1 MDRNPKILDNVQNLV
16 IDDLKETIAK
26 DSKISIIAASFS
38 VYAFKSLK
46 KELSKI
52 KEFRFVFTDNSF
64 AKEKEQKQAREFYI
78 PRFGNERNLYGNDFE
93 IKLRNELNLQNI
105 AKECADWIKQKVKF
119 KSNLSK
125 ELMRPFMIVENEDE
139 PIAYNPFQEFTTI
152 ELGEDRGN
160 NAYSSTTKLFAPV
173 SRNLLE
179 NFNSVWNDSG
189 KLEDVTETILDNISS
204 AYKENAPELIY
215 YLTVYNIFKE
225 FLEDINQDFMPNE
238 RTGFKESKIWNM
250 LYSFQKDAVT
260 GCISKLEKHN
270 GCILADS
277 VGLGKTFSA
286 LGVIKYYESRN
297 KTVLVLCPKR
307 LSDNWNTYKSNYSNN
322 PIADDR
328 LRYDVLFHTDLLRE
342 YGSSNGIDLSLINW
356 ENYDLVVIDESH
368 NFRNGGEAY
377 TDEEGNLKE
386 NRFYR
391 LLHKVINKGVKTKV
405 LMLSATPVNTDFIDL
420 KNQLILACE
429 GDTNNLTKTLN
440 TQNPVDKI
448 FQQAQNAFKSWSKL
462 EHYKRTT
469 PKLLEMLHFDFFEL
483 LDSVTIARSRKHI
496 ERYYTNDDIG
506 KFPERLRP
514 ISLSP
519 DLTDLPDISFNSI
532 YNFIQNL
539 NLQIYTPLQYVYASK
554 QYKYIKDS
562 GHQWKNREMGRLYL
576 MDTNLLKRLESS
588 IYAFRLSLERMYDLI
603 CKTIEHINAFE
614 INHEHVNLDIEINRD
629 ELDGDDENIDFVGK
643 DLKIS
648 IEDIDYLSWREKLM
662 DDKHVLS
669 ELIMMISKITPQHD
683 TKLIELKKHIAKKVE
698 NPINSNN
705 RKVLLFSAFADT
717 TEYLY
722 ENLKEMGGLE
732 LAMVSGGTKK
742 DKSTL
747 KGLHNDFNEILT
759 CFSPK
764 SKQANVLFKCKYP
777 GEIDVLIA
785 TDCISE
791 GQNLQD
797 CDYLINYDIHWNP
810 VRIIQRFGRI
820 DRIGSQNERI
830 QLVNFWPNI
839 TLDKYIN
846 LKDRVK
852 NRMKIAGIGAA
863 GEDILENIDND
874 LEYRK
879 KQLEKIR
886 EEVVNIEEMNTG
898 ISIMDL
904 GLNEFHLDVQE
915 LLKKYGDA
923 AKMPHGIHAVTK
935 ADIDNPQGV
944 IFVLKNLNRNINIDK
959 QNRLHPFY
967 LVYIDKGGETVVNH
981 LNPKILLDKFRF
993 LCKNNIEPMKELVS
1007 AFNKETNNG
1016 KAMKS
1021 YSDLLGKA
1029 ISSIIQVKTEKDV
1042 DSLFN
1047 MGGTSALEN
1056 KISGL
1061 NDFELIDFLI
1071 VS

>member
-1 MDRNPKILDNVQNLV
+1 
-16 IDDLKETIAK
+16 
-26 DSKISIIAASFS
+26 
-38 VYAFKSLK
+38 
-46 KELSKI
+46 
-52 KEFRFVFTDNSF
+52 
-64 AKEKEQKQAREFYI
+64 
-78 PRFGNERNLYGNDFE
+78 
-93 IKLRNELNLQNI
+93 
-105 AKECADWIKQKVKF
+105 
-119 KSNLSK
+119 
-125 ELMRPFMIVENEDE
+125 
-139 PIAYNPFQEFTTI
+139 
-152 ELGEDRGN
+152 
-160 NAYSSTTKLFAPV
+160 
-173 SRNLLE
+173 
-179 NFNSVWNDSG
+179 
-189 KLEDVTETILDNISS
+189 
-204 AYKENAPELIY
+204 
-215 YLTVYNIFKE
+215 
-225 FLEDINQDFMPNE
+225 
-238 RTGFKESKIWNM
+238 
-250 LYSFQKDAVT
+250 
-260 GCISKLEKHN
+260 
-270 GCILADS
+270 
-277 VGLGKTFSA
+277 
-286 LGVIKYYESRN
+286 
-297 KTVLVLCPKR
+297 
-307 LSDNWNTYKSNYSNN
+307 
-322 PIADDR
+322 
-328 LRYDVLFHTDLLRE
+328 
-342 YGSSNGIDLSLINW
+342 
-356 ENYDLVVIDESH
+356 
-368 NFRNGGEAY
+368 
-377 TDEEGNLKE
+377 
-386 NRFYR
+386 
-391 LLHKVINKGVKTKV
+391 
-405 LMLSATPVNTDFIDL
+405 
-420 KNQLILACE
+420 
-429 GDTNNLTKTLN
+429 
-440 TQNPVDKI
+440 
-448 FQQAQNAFKSWSKL
+448 
-462 EHYKRTT
+462 
-469 PKLLEMLHFDFFEL
+469 
-483 LDSVTIARSRKHI
+483 
-496 ERYYTNDDIG
+496 
-506 KFPERLRP
+506 
-514 ISLSP
+514 
-519 DLTDLPDISFNSI
+519 
-532 YNFIQNL
+532 
-539 NLQIYTPLQYVYASK
+539 
-554 QYKYIKDS
+554 
-562 GHQWKNREMGRLYL
+562 
-576 MDTNLLKRLESS
+576 
-588 IYAFRLSLERMYDLI
+588 
-603 CKTIEHINAFE
+603 
-614 INHEHVNLDIEINRD
+614 
-629 ELDGDDENIDFVGK
+629 
-643 DLKIS
+643 
-648 IEDIDYLSWREKLM
+648 
-662 DDKHVLS
+662 
-669 ELIMMISKITPQHD
+669 
-683 TKLIELKKHIAKKVE
+683 
-698 NPINSNN
+698 
-705 RKVLLFSAFADT
+705 
-717 TEYLY
+717 
-722 ENLKEMGGLE
+722 
-732 LAMVSGGTKK
+732 MVSGGTKK

-747 KGLHNDFNEILT
+747 KDLHNDFNEILT

-852 NRMKIAGIGAA
+852 NRMKIVGIGAA
-863 GEDILENIDND
+863 GEDVLENTDND

-935 ADIDNPQGV
+935 SDIDNPQGV

-993 LCKNNIEPMKELVS
+993 LCKNNIEPMKELVF